1 MSRALK
7 IGDRVRV
14 AGAHRWL
21 PDRCGTV
28 KQVKT
33 RVGNRF
39 VVRFDADEF
48 GVWHDEDGDPVLSLG
63 EKDLVLID
71 DA

>member
-1 MSRALK
+1 MPRALK

-14 AGAHRWL
+14 SGVHRWV

-28 KQVKT
+28 KQVKA
-33 RVGNRF
+33 RIGNRF
-39 VVRFDADEF
+39 VVRFDSDEF
-48 GVWHDEDGDPVLSLG
+48 GLWHDDDGDPVLSLG

>member
-1 MSRALK
+1 MRGLR

-14 AGAHRWL
+14 SGVHRWL

-28 KQVKT
+28 KQVRTKS
-33 RVGNRF
+33 GNRF
-39 VVRFDADEF
+39 VVCFDADEY
-48 GVWHDEDGDPVLSLG
+48 GLWHDEDGDPVLSLG
-63 EKDLVLID
+63 EKDLILLD